1 MSRWLVVLVAP
12 VVLAIASAAREEKD
26 PYMWLEDVTG
36 EKPLAWVK
44 ERNAQTTAEL
54 TTQPGFQELND
65 RLLKILDSKDR
76 IPFVSKAGEH
86 YYNFWRDATNKRGL
100 WRRTTLEEYRKPEPK
115 WETVLDLDALAE
127 SEKENWVW
135 KGASFHRPACDR
147 CLVMLSRGGAD
158 ATVVR
163 EFDPKTKQFV
173 NDGFTLPEAK
183 SRASWKDADTLF
195 VGTDFGPGS
204 LTDSGYPRVVKEWK
218 RGTPLSDA
226 KMVFEGKATDVSVG
240 ASRTTEKGYE
250 REFVSRTVTF
260 YTHELFYR
268 KDGKLTKV
276 EVPDDANAFASREF
290 LFVELRTAWTVGDK
304 TYPPGAL
311 LAADFEAFMNGE
323 RKFDMLFEPTD
334 RKSLDGFSAFRG
346 RLILNELDNV
356 KNRLYVLTRTRI
368 GDWKREE
375 LPGAPKFGSVSAS
388 AIDPD
393 ESDDFFMT
401 V

>member
-1 MSRWLVVLVAP
+1 
-12 VVLAIASAAREEKD
+12 
-26 PYMWLEDVTG
+26 
-36 EKPLAWVK
+36 
-44 ERNAQTTAEL
+44 
-54 TTQPGFQELND
+54 
-65 RLLKILDSKDR
+65 
-76 IPFVSKAGEH
+76 
-86 YYNFWRDATNKRGL
+86 
-100 WRRTTLEEYRKPEPK
+100 
-115 WETVLDLDALAE
+115 
-127 SEKENWVW
+127 
-135 KGASFHRPACDR
+135 
-147 CLVMLSRGGAD
+147 
-158 ATVVR
+158 
-163 EFDPKTKQFV
+163 DPKTKQFV

-240 ASRTTEKGYE
+240 ASRATEKGSE
-250 REFVSRTVTF
+250 REFVPRTFTF

-323 RKFDMLFEPTD
+323 
-334 RKSLDGFSAFRG
+334 
-346 RLILNELDNV
+346 
-356 KNRLYVLTRTRI
+356 
-368 GDWKREE
+368 
-375 LPGAPKFGSVSAS
+375 
-388 AIDPD
+388 
-393 ESDDFFMT
+393 
-401 V
+401 